1 MKKIIVTFLILLFSM
16 SLISGCTQH
25 VFHKPMAIST
35 KSAAAKNIKPLQLV
49 STEQKTYF
57 FILFPI
63 ITPVDPRDIWDNLL
77 AESKKVGGNSV
88 IDVQFRG
95 ESSFLWAFPMLGA
108 MTCKATGTAAIIE

>member
-1 MKKIIVTFLILLFSM
+1 MKKIIVTCLILLFSTTI
-16 SLISGCTQH
+16 LPGCTQH

-35 KSAAAKNIKPLQLV
+35 KSAAAQNIKTLQIV

-63 ITPVDPRDIWDNLL
+63 ITPMDPRDIWDNLL
-77 AESKKVGGNSV
+77 EEAKKVGGNSV
-88 IDVQFRG
+88 VDVQFRG
-95 ESSFLWAFPMLGA
+95 EKSFLWAFPMLGA